1 MAEPTTTE
9 QIEDESSYET
19 ESKGR
24 SEQDDE
30 EGSEDSETEILDK
43 MLKSMR
49 GQVGSKIFKL
59 TVAEYL
65 RLVQVRKE
73 IKEEQPTEV
82 RVTWVEPTEDTF
94 VIET

>member
-9 QIEDESSYET
+9 QIEDESSCET
-19 ESKGR
+19 ESKGG
-24 SEQDDE
+24 SEQNDGG
-30 EGSEDSETEILDK
+30 GSEDSETEILDK
-43 MLKSMR
+43 MLKTMEGR
-49 GQVGSKIFKL
+49 VDAKDFRL

>member
-1 MAEPTTTE
+1 MAETTTTE
-9 QIEDESSYET
+9 QIEDESSCET
-19 ESKGR
+19 ELKGG
-24 SEQDDE
+24 SEQNDGG
-30 EGSEDSETEILDK
+30 GSEDSETEILDK
-43 MLKSMR
+43 MLKTMEGR
-49 GQVGSKIFKL
+49 VDAKDFRL